1 MNSVERLIVMAED
14 ELTEFST
21 DARKVEKLRRKIGLT
36 LSAAEQRQ
44 AKEQLKAELAEG
56 GQLAEFVEK
65 QRQSIALPFWG
76 VTGLG
81 LLIGVSMEQP
91 AAFVFVIAGT
101 LAAWTVQKWGWRLQA
116 KRLILNTLEDL
127 TKGGGNGGNSDS
139 AAAN

>member
-21 DARKVEKLRRKIGLT
+21 DARKIEKLRRKIGLT
-36 LSAAEQRQ
+36 LSANEQRQ
-44 AKEQLKAELAEG
+44 AKEQLKTELAEG
-56 GQLAEFVEK
+56 GQLAEFVEN

-81 LLIGVSMEQP
+81 LLIGVALEQP
-91 AAFVFVIAGT
+91 AAFLFVVVGT

-116 KRLILNTLEDL
+116 KRLILKTLEDL
-127 TKGGGNGGNSDS
+127 ERGASQS
-139 AAAN
+139 AS

>member
-21 DARKVEKLRRKIGLT
+21 DARKIEKLRRKIGLT

-44 AKEQLKAELAEG
+44 AKEQLKTELAEG
-56 GQLAEFVEK
+56 GQLAEFVET

-76 VTGLG
+76 ITGLG
-81 LLIGVSMEQP
+81 LLIGVAMEQP
-91 AAFVFVIAGT
+91 AAFLFVVAGT

-116 KRLILNTLEDL
+116 KRLILKTLEDL
-127 TKGGGNGGNSDS
+127 ERGASQS
-139 AAAN
+139 AS

>member
-21 DARKVEKLRRKIGLT
+21 DARKIEKLRRKIGLT

-44 AKEQLKAELAEG
+44 AQEQLKTELAEG
-56 GQLAEFVEK
+56 GQLAELVET

-81 LLIGVSMEQP
+81 LLIGVALEQP
-91 AAFVFVIAGT
+91 AAFLFVVAGT
-101 LAAWTVQKWGWRLQA
+101 LAAWTIQKWGWRLQA
-116 KRLILNTLEDL
+116 KRLILKTLEDL
-127 TKGGGNGGNSDS
+127 ERGASQS
-139 AAAN
+139 AS